1 MTFLTLFVIAF
12 SQLASKE
19 LSMDWMRS
27 SLMGIFL
34 DQIIFELL
42 AAGAIGIVLVIG
54 KRIKCCKFLIF
65 IPILIEVYRIY
76 RNLSE

>member
-1 MTFLTLFVIAF
+1 MAFLTLFVIAF
-12 SQLASKE
+12 SEFASEE
-19 LSMDWMRS
+19 LSIDWMRS

-42 AAGAIGIVLVIG
+42 AAGAIGAVMVIR
-54 KRIKCCKFLIF
+54 KRIRCCKFLIL
-65 IPILIEVYRIY
+65 IPVLIELYRIY

>member
-1 MTFLTLFVIAF
+1 MAFLCLFLIAF
-12 SQLASKE
+12 SELASEE
-19 LSMDWMRS
+19 LSIDWMRS

-34 DQIIFELL
+34 DQIVFELL
-42 AAGAIGIVLVIG
+42 AAGAIGIVMITK

-65 IPILIEVYRIY
+65 IPVLIEIYRIY